1 MTTRQ
6 RKRVA
11 SLLGTLVLAL
21 ALTTVA
27 TAAKLTRVES
37 RHVCMVNNT
46 AFPRDQIPVEVEG
59 RTYYG
64 CCEMCK
70 GRLASDAAVRS
81 AKDPVSGAT
90 VDKSSAVIASGPDG
104 KVLYFENEASLERY
118 ESDR

>member
-6 RKRVA
+6 PMNVA
-11 SLLGTLVLAL
+11 RLAGALVLAL
-21 ALTTVA
+21 LLATVA
-27 TAAKLTRVES
+27 AAAELTRVES

-70 GRLASDAAVRS
+70 GRLASDPAVRS

-90 VDKSSAVIASGPDG
+90 VDKASAVIASGPDG
-104 KVLYFENEASLERY
+104 KVLYFENEASLARY
-118 ESDR
+118 ESGR